1 MAVAAELMVD
11 TQLAS
16 PELALVDPELAAELR
31 STLSPAED
39 RWLRPPACVEDASA
53 ESEDTPVRLE
63 PDDAGYAESHHTQR
77 QHEDEF
83 IVVTPPEQTT
93 MEELRLSS
101 HYPILPAPKP
111 EEASFEDSPP
121 RCVVRVDEASAE
133 SDDEASAL
141 WAVAEVF
148 REVEAVAERVLVDGY
163 LTTTPDQTPA
173 DDRTR
178 SHYPVLPASDA
189 EATEA
194 TDAALRRI
202 REGLTEADESPPRK
216 RRMRRGFTLTSG
228 VVAVCAVV
236 ALEAGVQ
243 LQVAQLPSWLQ
254 F

>member
-1 MAVAAELMVD
+1 MAVAVD
-11 TQLAS
+11 LLAQLAS

-31 STLSPAED
+31 STLSPVED
-39 RWLRPPACVEDASA
+39 RWLRPPARVEDASA
-53 ESEDTPVRLE
+53 ESEDAPVRPE
-63 PDDAGYAESHHTQR
+63 PDAAGYAESHHTQR

-121 RCVVRVDEASAE
+121 RCVARVDEASAE

-148 REVEAVAERVLVDGY
+148 REAEAVAERVLVDEY
-163 LTTTPDQTPA
+163 LTTADQTPA

-189 EATEA
+189 GFAAGLRSLREWSQSAQSWPWRLTFSFKLRSFQAGSSSSDAT
-194 TDAALRRI
+194 
-202 REGLTEADESPPRK
+202 
-216 RRMRRGFTLTSG
+216 
-228 VVAVCAVV
+228 
-236 ALEAGVQ
+236 
-243 LQVAQLPSWLQ
+243 
-254 F
+254 